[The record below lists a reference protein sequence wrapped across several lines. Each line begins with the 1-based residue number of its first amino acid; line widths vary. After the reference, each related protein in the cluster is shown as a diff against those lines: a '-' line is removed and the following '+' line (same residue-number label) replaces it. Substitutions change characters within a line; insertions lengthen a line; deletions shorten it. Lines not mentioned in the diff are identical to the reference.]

1 MEEYYI
7 TAQEASKILRLS
19 LGKTYE
25 IFRDMNREL
34 KAGGYIT
41 VSGRVPRAFF
51 NTKLFGSQVVRN

>member
-7 TAQEASKILRLS
+7 TAKEAAQILRLS

-41 VSGRVPRAFF
+41 VSGRVPRTFF
-51 NTKLFGSQVVRN
+51 NTKLFGAGAKE